1 MGSQCSKPKPNELP
15 KGTLAK
21 LCEPVEE
28 PKPDLEQI
36 NQTAVVLE
44 GEDEDNEDENNED
57 DEDNEDE
64 NNEDDEDNEPSVPL
78 GKSGRLVSPLFV
90 SIMFRH

>member
-57 DEDNEDE
+57 DEDNE
-64 NNEDDEDNEPSVPL
+64 PSVPL